1 MHIPDNYLSP
11 ETCAVMGT
19 VMIPVLVVSVRN
31 VKNKFS
37 RKRLSLIGVSAA
49 LSFLMMMFNV
59 PVPGGTTAH
68 AVGGTLLA
76 ILLGP
81 EAACLAISSALL
93 IQCLIFGDGG
103 ILSYGANI
111 FNMAFVMP
119 FAGWLL
125 YTGFIKLF
133 RFRQGRIA
141 AAAVASYIAINCSA
155 LCAGIELGIQ
165 PLLFTNAHGVPLYA
179 PYPLSISIPA
189 MLIAHLTMAGVA
201 EVVFTAGIL
210 SFIMRVSPDLLN
222 QDAPLRSRK
231 LSLLLLIFIPLTPLG
246 LLASASAW
254 GEWDPSE
261 LSKKIGYTP
270 IGMTHGFSYH
280 ALISNYALSG
290 LPDIVSY
297 ILSAIIGVSIIVIF
311 YRLLAGERENN
322 SVDTGGGKAAQ

>member
-11 ETCAVMGT
+11 ETCAVMGA
-19 VMIPVLVVSVRN
+19 VMVPVLIVSVRN

-37 RKRLSLIGVSAA
+37 RKRLSLIGVGSA

-81 EAACLAISSALL
+81 EAACLAIASALL
-93 IQCLIFGDGG
+93 IQSLIFGDGG
-103 ILSYGANI
+103 VLSYGANI

-119 FAGWLL
+119 FAGWFL
-125 YTGFIKLF
+125 YTMLMKLF
-133 RFRQGRIA
+133 KFRQGKIIA
-141 AAAVASYIAINCSA
+141 AAIASYIAINLSA

-179 PYPLSISIPA
+179 PYPLNISIPA
-189 MLIAHLTMAGVA
+189 MLIAHLTMAGIA
-201 EVVFTAGIL
+201 EIVFTAGIL
-210 SFIMRVSPDLLN
+210 TFIMKVSPDLLN
-222 QDAPLRSRK
+222 EDAPLHSRK
-231 LSLLLLIFIPLTPLG
+231 LSLLMLVLIPLTPFG

-261 LSKKIGYTP
+261 LAKKIGYTP
-270 IGMTHGFSYH
+270 SGMTHGFNYH
-280 ALISNYALSG
+280 ALIPGYSVSG
-290 LPDIVSY
+290 LPDIAGY
-297 ILSAIIGVSIIVIF
+297 ILSALAGVAIIVIF
-311 YRLLAGERENN
+311 YRLLAGRRNKPGN
-322 SVDTGGGKAAQ
+322 GKAVQ